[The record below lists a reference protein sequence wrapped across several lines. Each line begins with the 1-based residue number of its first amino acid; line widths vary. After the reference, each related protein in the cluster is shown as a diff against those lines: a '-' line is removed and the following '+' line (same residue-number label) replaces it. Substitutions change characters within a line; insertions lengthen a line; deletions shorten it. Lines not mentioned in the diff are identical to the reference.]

1 LDPAQHEARP
11 PRLISTLI
19 FSKKASTTLHDL
31 WSAIKSPYVAT
42 KTHTSLESTLI
53 FPYLPIQH
61 TEICIEAILSL
72 RESWAL
78 PTPVFFPFIY
88 TERNGLSSVALKGA
102 VSSSEFRQAANKLR
116 YRFIEKLPSD
126 GGYHHRID
134 WNRRLRFPLCNVGR
148 VGDAEEKLKLVKKL
162 YPHGL
167 SLGFSEG
174 MDLVACDIPALPTSQ
189 KLEGTN
195 SKLIWSSRGNDFA
208 RSIYVPGRGR
218 VPLSK
223 L

>member
-1 LDPAQHEARP
+1 M
-11 PRLISTLI
+11 
-19 FSKKASTTLHDL
+19 
-31 WSAIKSPYVAT
+31 
-42 KTHTSLESTLI
+42 
-53 FPYLPIQH
+53 
-61 TEICIEAILSL
+61 SL

-88 TERNGLSSVALKGA
+88 TERNGLSSVALKGE
-102 VSSSEFRQAANKLR
+102 VSSSEFSKVANKLR
-116 YRFIEKLPSD
+116 DTFIEKLPSD
-126 GGYHHRID
+126 EKYHYRID
-134 WNRRLRFPLCNVGR
+134 WSRRLQFPLCNICR
-148 VGDAEEKLKLVKKL
+148 VGDAEEKLKMVKKL

-174 MDLVACDIPALPTSQ
+174 MDLVACDIPPLPKSH
-189 KLEGTN
+189 KLGGTN